1 MYSALQFDGVGHPPS
16 SGSGTVGEKPAARS
30 EVDVSSDDDV
40 VVLTTIN

>member
-1 MYSALQFDGVGHPPS
+1 MYSALQFVGVGHPPG
-16 SGSGTVGEKPAARS
+16 SGRGTVGEMPAARS